1 LIPYDVWVLAPSKGS
16 NPFFSVDYLTSSWG
30 ELADALIE
38 HIAITAAAVAL
49 ATAISIPL
57 AILAVR
63 TRWLATPTLI
73 VGALLYTIP
82 SLALI
87 TGLWPVFGLSA
98 TTVIVALALYALL
111 VILRNTI
118 VGLQGIPEDVR
129 IAGLGMGYSQGAL
142 LVRVGMPLALP
153 AIMAG
158 IRLATVST
166 VGLVMVGALV
176 GHGGLGL
183 IVLNGFTNNFYLAP
197 IVAGTVLAVILGL
210 LFEWVLVRVER
221 RLSPWAS
228 R

>member
-1 LIPYDVWVLAPSKGS
+1 
-16 NPFFSVDYLTSSWG
+16 VDYLTSSWS
-30 ELADALIE
+30 ELASALVE
-38 HIAITAAAVAL
+38 HIAITAAAVVL
-49 ATAISIPL
+49 ATAVAIPL

-63 TRWLATPTLI
+63 TRWLATPTLV

-87 TGLWPVFGLSA
+87 TGLWPIFGLSA

-118 VGLQGIPEDVR
+118 VGLQGVPEEVR
-129 IAGLGMGYSQGAL
+129 RAGLGMGYSEGAL
-142 LVRVGMPLALP
+142 LVRVGIPMALP

-158 IRLATVST
+158 IRLAAVST

-183 IVLNGFTNNFYLAP
+183 IVLNGFTNNFYRAP
-197 IVAGTVLAVILGL
+197 ILAGTVLAVILGL
-210 LFEWVLVRVER
+210 LIEWLLVRLEQ
-221 RLSPWAS
+221 RLSPWAA

>member
-1 LIPYDVWVLAPSKGS
+1 MPAPSQGLNS
-16 NPFFSVDYLTSSWG
+16 FFSWGYLTSSWG
-30 ELADALIE
+30 ELVSALIE
-38 HIAITAAAVAL
+38 HIAITVAAVAL
-49 ATAISIPL
+49 ATAIAIPL

-63 TRWLATPTLI
+63 TRWLATPALI
-73 VGALLYTIP
+73 VGALLYTVP

-98 TTVIVALALYALL
+98 TTVVVALALYALL

-118 VGLQGIPEDVR
+118 VGLQGMPEEVR
-129 IAGLGMGYSQGAL
+129 VAGLGMGYSQGAL

-158 IRLATVST
+158 VRLATVST

-183 IVLNGFTNNFYLAP
+183 IVLNGFTNNFYLPP
-197 IVAGTVLAVILGL
+197 IVTGTVLAVVLGL
-210 LFEWVLVRVER
+210 ILEWLLVRLER
-221 RLSPWAS
+221 RLSPWVS

>member
-1 LIPYDVWVLAPSKGS
+1 M
-16 NPFFSVDYLTSSWG
+16 DYLTSSWG
-30 ELADALIE
+30 ELASALVE
-38 HIAITAAAVAL
+38 HIAITVAAVVL
-49 ATAISIPL
+49 ATALAIPL

-63 TRWLATPTLI
+63 TRWLATPTLV

-87 TGLWPVFGLSA
+87 TGLWPIFGLSA
-98 TTVIVALALYALL
+98 TTVIIALALYALL

-118 VGLQGIPEDVR
+118 VGLQGIPEEVR
-129 IAGLGMGYSQGAL
+129 RAGLGMGYSEGAL
-142 LVRVGMPLALP
+142 LVRVGVPMALP

-158 IRLATVST
+158 IRLAAVST

-183 IVLNGFTNNFYLAP
+183 IVLNGFTNNFYRAP
-197 IVAGTVLAVILGL
+197 ILAGTVLAVILGL
-210 LFEWVLVRVER
+210 LIEWLLVRLEH
-221 RLSPWAS
+221 RLSPWAA

>member
-1 LIPYDVWVLAPSKGS
+1 M
-16 NPFFSVDYLTSSWG
+16 DYLTSSWG
-30 ELADALIE
+30 ELASALVE
-38 HIAITAAAVAL
+38 HVAITVAAVAL
-49 ATAISIPL
+49 ATAVAIPL
-57 AILAVR
+57 AIIAVR
-63 TRWLATPTLI
+63 TRWLATPTLV

-87 TGLWPVFGLSA
+87 TGLWPIFGLSA

-118 VGLQGIPEDVR
+118 VGLQGMPEEVHR
-129 IAGLGMGYSQGAL
+129 AGLGMGYSEGAL
-142 LVRVGMPLALP
+142 LVRVGIPMALP

-158 IRLATVST
+158 IRLAAVST

-183 IVLNGFTNNFYLAP
+183 IVLNGFTNNFYRAP
-197 IVAGTVLAVILGL
+197 ILAGTVLAVILGL
-210 LFEWVLVRVER
+210 LIEWLLVRLEH
-221 RLSPWAS
+221 RLSPWAA

>member
-1 LIPYDVWVLAPSKGS
+1 
-16 NPFFSVDYLTSSWG
+16 VDYLTSSWG
-30 ELADALIE
+30 ELASALVE
-38 HIAITAAAVAL
+38 HIAITVAAVVL
-49 ATAISIPL
+49 ATALAIPL

-63 TRWLATPTLI
+63 TRWLATPTLV

-87 TGLWPVFGLSA
+87 TGLWPIFGLSA
-98 TTVIVALALYALL
+98 TTVIIALALYALL

-118 VGLQGIPEDVR
+118 VGLQGIPEEVR
-129 IAGLGMGYSQGAL
+129 RAGLGMGYSEGAL
-142 LVRVGMPLALP
+142 LVRVGVPMALP

-158 IRLATVST
+158 IRLAAVST

-183 IVLNGFTNNFYLAP
+183 IVLNGFTNNFYRAP
-197 IVAGTVLAVILGL
+197 ILAGTVLAVILGL
-210 LFEWVLVRVER
+210 LIEWLLVRLEH
-221 RLSPWAS
+221 RLSPWAA

>member
-1 LIPYDVWVLAPSKGS
+1 LNS
-16 NPFFSVDYLTSSWG
+16 FFSWGYLTSSWG
-30 ELADALIE
+30 ELVSALIE
-38 HIAITAAAVAL
+38 HIAITVAAVAL
-49 ATAISIPL
+49 ATAIAIPL

-63 TRWLATPTLI
+63 TRWLATPALI
-73 VGALLYTIP
+73 VGALLYTVP

-98 TTVIVALALYALL
+98 TTVVVALALYALL

-118 VGLQGIPEDVR
+118 VGLQGMPEEVR
-129 IAGLGMGYSQGAL
+129 VAGLGMGYSQGAL

-158 IRLATVST
+158 VRLATVST

-197 IVAGTVLAVILGL
+197 IVTGTVLAVILGL
-210 LFEWVLVRVER
+210 ILEWLLVRLER
-221 RLSPWAS
+221 RLSPWVS

>member
-1 LIPYDVWVLAPSKGS
+1 LNS
-16 NPFFSVDYLTSSWG
+16 FFSWGYLTSSWG
-30 ELADALIE
+30 ELVSALIE
-38 HIAITAAAVAL
+38 HIAITVAAVAL
-49 ATAISIPL
+49 ATAIAIPL

-63 TRWLATPTLI
+63 TRWLATPALI
-73 VGALLYTIP
+73 VGALLYTVP

-98 TTVIVALALYALL
+98 TTVVVALALYALL

-118 VGLQGIPEDVR
+118 VGLQGMPEEVR
-129 IAGLGMGYSQGAL
+129 VAGLGMGYSQGAL

-158 IRLATVST
+158 VRLATVSM

-197 IVAGTVLAVILGL
+197 IVTGTVLAVILGL
-210 LFEWVLVRVER
+210 IFEWLLVRLER
-221 RLSPWAS
+221 RLSPWVS

>member
-1 LIPYDVWVLAPSKGS
+1 M
-16 NPFFSVDYLTSSWG
+16 DYLTSSWG
-30 ELADALIE
+30 ELASALVE
-38 HIAITAAAVAL
+38 HIAITVAAVAL
-49 ATAISIPL
+49 ATAVAIPL
-57 AILAVR
+57 AIFAVR
-63 TRWLATPTLI
+63 TRWLATPTLV

-87 TGLWPVFGLSA
+87 TGLWPIFGLSA

-118 VGLQGIPEDVR
+118 VGLQGMPEEVR
-129 IAGLGMGYSQGAL
+129 RAGLGMGYSEGAL
-142 LVRVGMPLALP
+142 LVQVGVPMALP

-158 IRLATVST
+158 IRLAAVST

-183 IVLNGFTNNFYLAP
+183 IVLNGFTNNFYRAP
-197 IVAGTVLAVILGL
+197 ILAGTVLAVILGL
-210 LFEWVLVRVER
+210 LIEWLLVRLEH
-221 RLSPWAS
+221 RLSPWAA